1 VNAHRDGLLRALVM
15 AAVREAC
22 RLDVE
27 AFKPGNVSMLRD
39 GHGMAADD
47 FLLSAELIAAPL
59 TAPGASVG
67 ARILAAVEATRAR
80 LPYNTNLGIVLMLAP
95 LAHAALLGRGD
106 RRLHDAVR
114 EVLAGLTVAD
124 AADAYAA
131 IRLAQPGGLG
141 ASPRHDVHTAPSVTL
156 LEAMQDAAHRDLIAR
171 QYANGYAEVFAVAMP
186 RLREA
191 RAAWGSEAW
200 AVVAAYLRLLALA
213 PDTHIARKHGDAAAL
228 EVSRSARLFDA
239 LLAELEDPE
248 QMLPKLRDWDERL
261 KARSLNPGST
271 ADLIVAALLAAKLE
285 ALGEGSTAA
294 HPSAGGGVAIRPGPD

>member
-1 VNAHRDGLLRALVM
+1 VNAHRDGMLRALVM
-15 AAVREAC
+15 TAVREAC

-27 AFKPGNVSMLRD
+27 AFKPGNVSMQRD

-67 ARILAAVEATRAR
+67 ARILAAVEATRAH

-95 LAHAALLGRGD
+95 LVHASLHGRGD

-114 EVLAGLTVAD
+114 EVLGGLSVAD

-141 ASPRHDVHTAPSVTL
+141 ASPRHDVHTAPAVTL
-156 LEAMQDAAHRDLIAR
+156 REAMREAAHRDLIAR

-200 AVVAAYLRLLALA
+200 AVVAAYLRLLAIA
-213 PDTHIARKHGDAAAL
+213 PDTHIARKHGEAAAL
-228 EVSRSARLFDA
+228 EVTRDARLFDA
-239 LLAELEDPE
+239 LLGELHDPQ

-261 KARSLNPGST
+261 KARGLNPGST
-271 ADLIVAALLAAKLE
+271 ADLTVAALLAVKLE

-294 HPSAGGGVAIRPGPD
+294 RPSADGGVAIPPGPH